1 MNLSL
6 YSYDYECYAY
16 KKGSLCCCC
25 LDNKTANFRSAAEP
39 VR

>member
-6 YSYDYECYAY
+6 YSYEYECYAY
-16 KKGSLCCCC
+16 KKGSLC